1 MTAIISYCPNA
12 QKNSGLF
19 DRLLTSD
26 VLDDI
31 CLKVTGQTEYQIHR
45 DTTQYN
51 KGRLLY
57 IDYEGKKNYISL
69 SENDIRGRNSSI
81 QSVPTALNLF
91 FADPLDASQKR
102 MFYYFLPHTGNAF
115 TTYHLF
121 IYSLLASSGVTFLNY
136 DRYCDQP
143 LLLYNSIDEVIDA
156 RDKNRYQN
164 GRNNSSYISKTSD
177 KIQVYAKVYG
187 ASKYESTLF
196 AIAVS
201 HIADRPIDLFNIC
214 EQELKT
220 LPKPSLNTIQK
231 LGNISVHDTSLT
243 LEKKAFAEA
252 EDKTTL
258 RSPRYLY
265 NLFERLG
272 SKHCALCNC
281 KISEIIQGAHIW
293 GVSDIVKSNI
303 LVSDEE
309 RFGHAISGHNGLW
322 LCQNHHK
329 LFDSH
334 IISFDSDGHI
344 LVANRL
350 NQENF
355 EYIRGITTYTTL
367 LSSYLSD
374 DFRWYLSQRNT
385 SLDLMTHLYL

>member
-1 MTAIISYCPNA
+1 M
-12 QKNSGLF
+12 
-19 DRLLTSD
+19 
-26 VLDDI
+26 
-31 CLKVTGQTEYQIHR
+31 
-45 DTTQYN
+45 
-51 KGRLLY
+51 
-57 IDYEGKKNYISL
+57 
-69 SENDIRGRNSSI
+69 
-81 QSVPTALNLF
+81 
-91 FADPLDASQKR
+91 
-102 MFYYFLPHTGNAF
+102 
-115 TTYHLF
+115 
-121 IYSLLASSGVTFLNY
+121 
-136 DRYCDQP
+136 
-143 LLLYNSIDEVIDA
+143 
-156 RDKNRYQN
+156 
-164 GRNNSSYISKTSD
+164 
-177 KIQVYAKVYG
+177 
-187 ASKYESTLF
+187 
-196 AIAVS
+196 
-201 HIADRPIDLFNIC
+201 
-214 EQELKT
+214 
-220 LPKPSLNTIQK
+220 
-231 LGNISVHDTSLT
+231 
-243 LEKKAFAEA
+243 
-252 EDKTTL
+252 
-258 RSPRYLY
+258 Y